1 MKKIKYIF
9 LAIGSLI
16 LISSCSDALDI
27 VQPGEIYREGAFKT
41 VTDLRNYLTG
51 DIYSRVNNT
60 SEIGFTTVFTDEV
73 GIGPSNGGQ
82 AKELFRFQLN
92 ANSGEPSGIWSTHY
106 TLINRVNRLL
116 EFSDLVVTTTA
127 TDIATKNAVLA
138 EARALRAYSYI
149 QLVSFFSVD
158 PANPNSLGVILSTTV
173 DKPNLVKERLRVKNQ
188 LIYDLIESDFA
199 FAQTNLSATATNYK
213 FVTQKFIDAARARMY
228 LYRKDYVKAKQ
239 YATLATGALSIAT
252 AYTPMWGD
260 ATGAQG
266 ECIFAA
272 SRPTAGTWSNIAS
285 TWYFNTTSAT
295 GGAFLD
301 MGRNLFNLYN
311 ECPLDIRR
319 TSWVDASSPTASLP
333 PTTYNP
339 ANDINWIKNDILP
352 INKYPGK
359 GATAPSSAQL
369 RNDLKLFRNSE
380 MVLILAECE
389 VGSASPNLVAAA
401 TLVQS
406 IRTARGTGQTL
417 PVYANAQAAWA
428 DILLERRKE
437 LAFEGHRYLDIKRL
451 AALAGNQGITRDNT
465 DDDIPAQPLTLALSD
480 YRFTLPIP
488 QSEIAGNVTIQ
499 QNPGY

>member
-1 MKKIKYIF
+1 MKKIKNIF
-9 LAIGSLI
+9 LAIGSL
-16 LISSCSDALDI
+16 LLVSSCSDALDI
-27 VQPGEIYREGAFKT
+27 VQPGEIYRADAFKT
-41 VTDLRNYLTG
+41 VTDLRNYLNG

-60 SEIGFTTVFTDEV
+60 EEIGFTTVFTDEV

-82 AKELFRFQLN
+82 DKELHRFQLN
-92 ANSGEPSGIWSTHY
+92 ANSDEPAALWSTHY
-106 TLINRVNRLL
+106 NVINRVNRLL
-116 EFSDLVVTTTA
+116 EFADLVVTTTA
-127 TDIATKNAVLA
+127 PDIAAKNAVLA

-158 PANPNSLGVILSTTV
+158 PSNPNALGVILSTTP
-173 DKPNLVKERLRVKNQ
+173 DRYDLFIDRPRVSNQ
-188 LIYDLIESDFA
+188 LIYNLIESDFQ
-199 FAQTNLSATATNYK
+199 FAETNLAATATVYTR
-213 FVTQKFIDAARARMY
+213 VTQKFIAAARARMY

-239 YATLATGALSIAT
+239 YATLATGTLS
-252 AYTPMWGD
+252 TPSTYNGMWGD
-260 ATGAQG
+260 TAQG

-272 SRPTAGTWSNIAS
+272 ARPSGGTWSNIGS
-285 TWYFNTTSAT
+285 TWYFNVTSAT

-311 ECPLDIRR
+311 QFPNDVR
-319 TSWVDASSPTASLP
+319 TAIWIDATAQI
-333 PTTYNP
+333 NP
-339 ANDINWIKNDILP
+339 NYAADINYVSNDILP

-359 GATAPSSAQL
+359 PSQQL
-369 RNDLKLFRNSE
+369 RNDLKIFRNSE

-389 VGSASPNLVAAA
+389 VASSNLTAAA
-401 TLVQS
+401 TLVRS
-406 IRTARGTGQTL
+406 IRTARTFAAPAPAL
-417 PVYANAQAAWA
+417 PVYATAQAAWA

-465 DDDIPAQPLTLALSD
+465 DDDIPNQPLTLALSD

-488 QSEIAGNVTIQ
+488 QLEIAGNVGIQ

>member
-1 MKKIKYIF
+1 MKKIKNIF
-9 LAIGSLI
+9 LAIGSL
-16 LISSCSDALDI
+16 LLVSSCSDALDI
-27 VQPGEIYREGAFKT
+27 VQPGEIYRADAFKT
-41 VTDLRNYLTG
+41 VTDLRNYLNG

-60 SEIGFTTVFTDEV
+60 EEIGFTTVFTDEV

-82 AKELFRFQLN
+82 DKELHRFQLN
-92 ANSGEPSGIWSTHY
+92 ANSDEPAGLWSTHY
-106 TLINRVNRLL
+106 TVINRVNRLL
-116 EFSDLVVTTTA
+116 EFADLVVTTTPA
-127 TDIATKNAVLA
+127 DIAAKNAVLA

-158 PANPNSLGVILSTTV
+158 PSNPNALGVILSTTP
-173 DKPNLVKERLRVKNQ
+173 DRYDLFIDRPRVSNQ
-188 LIYDLIESDFA
+188 LIYNLIESDFQ
-199 FAQTNLSATATNYK
+199 FAETNLAATATVYTR
-213 FVTQKFIDAARARMY
+213 VTQKFIAAARARMY

-239 YATLATGALSIAT
+239 YATLATGALST
-252 AYTPMWGD
+252 ANTYNSMWGD
-260 ATGAQG
+260 AAQG

-272 SRPTAGTWSNIAS
+272 ARPSGGTWSNIAS
-285 TWYFNTTSAT
+285 TWYFNITSAT

-301 MGRNLFNLYN
+301 MGRNLFNLYSQFPN
-311 ECPLDIRR
+311 DVR
-319 TSWVDASSPTASLP
+319 TAIWIDASAQI
-333 PTTYNP
+333 NP
-339 ANDINWIKNDILP
+339 NYAADINYVSNDILP

-359 GATAPSSAQL
+359 ASQPL
-369 RNDLKLFRNSE
+369 RNDLKIFRNSE

-389 VGSASPNLVAAA
+389 VASSNLTAAA
-401 TLVQS
+401 TLVRS
-406 IRTARGTGQTL
+406 IRTARAFAAPAPAL

-465 DDDIPAQPLTLALSD
+465 DDDIPNQPLTLALSD

-488 QSEIAGNVTIQ
+488 QLEVAGNVNIQ

>member
-1 MKKIKYIF
+1 MKKIKNIF
-9 LAIGSLI
+9 LAIGSL
-16 LISSCSDALDI
+16 LLVSSCSDALDI
-27 VQPGEIYREGAFKT
+27 VQPGEIYRADAFKT
-41 VTDLRNYLTG
+41 VTDLRNYLNG

-60 SEIGFTTVFTDEV
+60 EEIGFTTVFTDEV

-82 AKELFRFQLN
+82 DKELHRFQLN
-92 ANSGEPSGIWSTHY
+92 ANSDEPTALWSNHY
-106 TLINRVNRLL
+106 TVINRVNRLL
-116 EFSDLVVTTTA
+116 EFADLVVPTTPP
-127 TDIATKNAVLA
+127 DIAAKNSVLA

-158 PANPNSLGVILSTTV
+158 PANPNALGVILSTTP
-173 DKPNLVKERLRVKNQ
+173 DRYDLFKDRPRVSNQ
-188 LIYDLIESDFA
+188 LIYNLIESDFQ
-199 FAQTNLSATATNYK
+199 FAETNLAATATVYTR
-213 FVTQKFIDAARARMY
+213 VTQKFIAAARARMY

-239 YATLATGALSIAT
+239 YATLATGALS
-252 AYTPMWGD
+252 TPSTYNGMWGD
-260 ATGAQG
+260 AAQG

-272 SRPTAGTWSNIAS
+272 ARPSGGTWSNIAS
-285 TWYFNTTSAT
+285 TWYFNVTNAT

-301 MGRNLFNLYN
+301 MGRNLFNLYDQFPN
-311 ECPLDIRR
+311 DVRR
-319 TSWVDASSPTASLP
+319 AIWIDATALI
-333 PTTYNP
+333 NP
-339 ANDINWIKNDILP
+339 NYATDINYVSNDVLP

-359 GATAPSSAQL
+359 TGQNL
-369 RNDLKLFRNSE
+369 RNDLKIFRNSE

-389 VGSASPNLVAAA
+389 VASSNLTAAA
-401 TLVQS
+401 TLVRS
-406 IRTARGTGQTL
+406 IRTARTFALPLPAL

-465 DDDIPAQPLTLALSD
+465 DDDILDQPLTLALSD

-488 QSEIAGNVTIQ
+488 QLEVAGNVSIQ

>member
-1 MKKIKYIF
+1 MKKIKNIF

-27 VQPGEIYREGAFKT
+27 VQPGEIYRADAFKT
-41 VTDLRNYLTG
+41 VADLRNYING
-51 DIYSRVNNT
+51 DVYSRVNNT
-60 SEIGFTTVFTDEV
+60 TEIGFTTIFTDEV

-82 AKELFRFQLN
+82 AKELHRFQLN
-92 ANSGEPSGIWSTHY
+92 ANSDEPAALWSTHY
-106 TLINRVNRLL
+106 TIINRVNRLL
-116 EFSDLVVTTTA
+116 EFSDLVVTTNA
-127 TDIATKNAVLA
+127 TDLAAKNAVLA

-158 PANPNSLGVILSTTV
+158 PANPSALGVILSTTP
-173 DKPNLVKERLRVKNQ
+173 DKPNLVQERLRVSNQ
-188 LIYDLIESDFA
+188 LIYNLIESDFV
-199 FAQTNLSATATNYK
+199 FAQANLASTATNYK

-239 YATLATGALSIAT
+239 YATLATGALST
-252 AYTPMWGD
+252 ANAYNSMWGD
-260 ATGAQG
+260 VTGAQG

-272 SRPTAGTWSNIAS
+272 SRPSGGTWSNIGS
-285 TWYFNTTSAT
+285 TWYFNVTSAT
-295 GGAFLD
+295 GGCFLD

-311 ECPLDIRR
+311 QFPNDVR
-319 TSWVDASSPTASLP
+319 TATWIDGTALINPNYASSIS
-333 PTTYNP
+333 YVS
-339 ANDINWIKNDILP
+339 DDILP

-359 GATAPSSAQL
+359 TSQQL

-389 VGSASPNLVAAA
+389 VGSATPNLVAAA
-401 TLVQS
+401 TLVRS
-406 IRTARGTGQTL
+406 IRTARTFAAPLPAL
-417 PVYANAQAAWA
+417 PVYATAQAAWA

-465 DDDIPAQPLTLALSD
+465 DDDIRDQPLTLVLSD

-488 QSEIAGNVTIQ
+488 QLEIAGNVSIQ

>member
-1 MKKIKYIF
+1 MKKIKNIF
-9 LAIGSLI
+9 LAIGSL
-16 LISSCSDALDI
+16 LLVSSCSDALDI
-27 VQPGEIYREGAFKT
+27 VQPGEIYREDAFKT
-41 VTDLRNYLTG
+41 VSDLRKYLDG

-60 SEIGFTTVFTDEV
+60 EEIGFTTVFTDEV

-82 AKELFRFQLN
+82 DKELHRYQLN
-92 ANSGEPSGIWSTHY
+92 ANSDEPTALWSTHY
-106 TLINRVNRLL
+106 TVINRVNRLL
-116 EFSDLVVTTTA
+116 EFANLVVVTTPA
-127 TDIATKNAVLA
+127 DIAAKNSVLA

-158 PANPNSLGVILSTTV
+158 PSNPNALGVILSTTP
-173 DKPNLVKERLRVKNQ
+173 DRYDLVIDRPRVSNQ
-188 LIYDLIESDFA
+188 LIYNLIESDFL
-199 FAQTNLSATATNYK
+199 FAETNLAPTATVYTR
-213 FVTQKFIDAARARMY
+213 VTQKFISAARARMY

-239 YATLATGALSIAT
+239 YATLATGALST
-252 AYTPMWGD
+252 ANTYNSMWAD
-260 ATGAQG
+260 AAQG

-272 SRPTAGTWSNIAS
+272 ARPSGGTWSNIGS
-285 TWYFNTTSAT
+285 TWYFNVTTAT

-311 ECPLDIRR
+311 QFPNDVRR
-319 TSWVDASSPTASLP
+319 ATWIDATALI
-333 PTTYNP
+333 NP
-339 ANDINWIKNDILP
+339 NYASDINYVSNDVLP

-359 GATAPSSAQL
+359 TGQNL
-369 RNDLKLFRNSE
+369 RNDLKIFRNSE

-389 VGSASPNLVAAA
+389 VASTTPNLVAAA
-401 TLVQS
+401 TLVRS
-406 IRTARGTGQTL
+406 IRTARAFAAPAPVL

-465 DDDIPAQPLTLALSD
+465 DDDILDQPLTLPLSD
-480 YRFTLPIP
+480 YRWTLPIP
-488 QSEIAGNVTIQ
+488 QLEVAGNVSIQ

>member
-1 MKKIKYIF
+1 MKKIKNIF
-9 LAIGSLI
+9 LAIGSL
-16 LISSCSDALDI
+16 LLVSSCSDALDI
-27 VQPGEIYREGAFKT
+27 VQPGEIYPKDAFKT
-41 VTDLRNYLTG
+41 VTDLRNYLNG

-60 SEIGFTTVFTDEV
+60 EEIGFTTVFTDEV

-82 AKELFRFQLN
+82 DKELHRFQLN
-92 ANSGEPSGIWSTHY
+92 ANSDEPAALWSTHY
-106 TLINRVNRLL
+106 NVINRVNRLL
-116 EFSDLVVTTTA
+116 EFADLVVTTTA
-127 TDIATKNAVLA
+127 PDIAAKNAVLA

-158 PANPNSLGVILSTTV
+158 PSNPNALGVILSTTP
-173 DKPNLVKERLRVKNQ
+173 DRYDLFIDRPRVSNQ
-188 LIYDLIESDFA
+188 LIYNLIESDFQ
-199 FAQTNLSATATNYK
+199 FAETNLAATATVYTR
-213 FVTQKFIDAARARMY
+213 VTQKFIAAARARMY

-239 YATLATGALSIAT
+239 YATLATGTLS
-252 AYTPMWGD
+252 TPTTYNGMWGD
-260 ATGAQG
+260 TAQG

-272 SRPTAGTWSNIAS
+272 ARPSGGTWSNIGS
-285 TWYFNTTSAT
+285 TWYFNVTSAT

-311 ECPLDIRR
+311 QFPNDVR
-319 TSWVDASSPTASLP
+319 TAIWIDATAQI
-333 PTTYNP
+333 NP
-339 ANDINWIKNDILP
+339 NYAADINYVSNDILP

-359 GATAPSSAQL
+359 PSQQL
-369 RNDLKLFRNSE
+369 RNDLKIFRNSE

-389 VGSASPNLVAAA
+389 VASSNLTAAA
-401 TLVQS
+401 TLVRS
-406 IRTARGTGQTL
+406 IRTARTFAAPAPAL
-417 PVYANAQAAWA
+417 PVYATAQAAWA

-465 DDDIPAQPLTLALSD
+465 DDDIPNQPLTLALSD

-488 QSEIAGNVTIQ
+488 QLEVAGNVNIQ

>member
-1 MKKIKYIF
+1 MKKIKNIF
-9 LAIGSLI
+9 LAIGSL
-16 LISSCSDALDI
+16 LLVSSCSDALDI
-27 VQPGEIYREGAFKT
+27 VQPGEIYRADAFKT
-41 VTDLRNYLTG
+41 VTDLRNYLNG

-60 SEIGFTTVFTDEV
+60 EEIGFTTVFTDEV

-82 AKELFRFQLN
+82 DKELHRFQLN
-92 ANSGEPSGIWSTHY
+92 ANSDEPAALWSTHY
-106 TLINRVNRLL
+106 NVINRVNRLL
-116 EFSDLVVTTTA
+116 EYADLVVTTTA
-127 TDIATKNAVLA
+127 PDIAAKNAVLA

-158 PANPNSLGVILSTTV
+158 PSNPNALGVILSTTP
-173 DKPNLVKERLRVKNQ
+173 DRYDLFIDRPRVSNQ
-188 LIYDLIESDFA
+188 LIYNLIESDFQ
-199 FAQTNLSATATNYK
+199 FAETNLAATATVYTR
-213 FVTQKFIDAARARMY
+213 VTQKFIAAARARMY

-239 YATLATGALSIAT
+239 YATLATGTLS
-252 AYTPMWGD
+252 TPTTYNGMWGD
-260 ATGAQG
+260 TAQG

-272 SRPTAGTWSNIAS
+272 ARPSGGTWSNIGS
-285 TWYFNTTSAT
+285 TWYFNVTSAT

-311 ECPLDIRR
+311 QFPNDVR
-319 TSWVDASSPTASLP
+319 TAIWIDASAQI
-333 PTTYNP
+333 NP
-339 ANDINWIKNDILP
+339 NYAADINYVSNDILP

-359 GATAPSSAQL
+359 PSQQL
-369 RNDLKLFRNSE
+369 RNDLKIFRNSE

-389 VGSASPNLVAAA
+389 VASSNLTAAA
-401 TLVQS
+401 TLVRS
-406 IRTARGTGQTL
+406 IRTARTFAAPAPAL
-417 PVYANAQAAWA
+417 PVYATAQAAWA

-465 DDDIPAQPLTLALSD
+465 DDDIPNQPLTLALSD

-488 QSEIAGNVTIQ
+488 QLEIAGNVGIQ